1 MNADPVIPDMTPDP
15 VALVAKRATRRLYL
29 LYPLAALAG
38 ISLLNANLAAIWY
51 KHSGWMLHLSLILLG
66 AGAALAAVLFF
77 RREHRRSL
85 RQIEESVAQ
94 RQHLEVNLRALQ
106 SEFESRLAARFD
118 ELDLDHAERQ
128 RIHYALQTGQS
139 RFRDL
144 ADELP
149 VLIFETDASGR
160 ITYVN
165 RSALDGFGYSEQDA
179 AQGVNFSQ
187 LFADSDVARV
197 RKNFERVLRGQAR
210 LGNGEYRARRKDGTE
225 FDVSI
230 ESAPLMKDGVPVGLR
245 GFAIDLSAKRE
256 AEREQQEQ
264 HEFLQ
269 RLVDI
274 LPSGVS
280 YKTPDGRYQICN
292 DAFANFV
299 GLPTEEIIGK
309 TLRDIAS
316 EDVADHYDKMDRA
329 VSDGVSSCEVKTF
342 THDTAIGRRW
352 ITCRKLVHRADDG
365 TPLGIIGTYE
375 DITEHKQAEEKL
387 HRSHELLQKV
397 VSTAPLPIISV
408 DANGCVGEILNP
420 AAEQM
425 FGWSADRAR
434 GRSLPWIPE
443 DRKSELTS
451 LLEKLGQGRHID
463 GMEIQAVRWDGG
475 EVPCSVYG
483 SPLRTTDGAFDG
495 AILMLVD
502 LTQSK
507 RVEEALRESEER
519 FRSLADSAPV
529 LMWMAGAER
538 HCFYFNR
545 MWLQFTG
552 RPIREE
558 YGKGWIAGVHP
569 DDRDRVLQVYRS
581 SFQSHQPFVTEFRL
595 RHADGMYRW
604 LLDRGIPRFSADG
617 KFAGFVG
624 TCTDVT
630 EMKNAETAL
639 RENEIRFRE
648 LFHNM
653 SSAAIIYDA
662 VDDGRDF
669 AIKDFNRAGQRIE
682 QVSLEKIKGQPVT
695 KAFPG
700 VAEFGILD
708 VFRRVWQTG
717 QPEEFPLSFYQD
729 GRISGWRD
737 NHIFKLPTG
746 EIVAVYDDVTERKQA
761 EEAALRSLSLLQATL
776 ESTADGILVVDRQGK
791 VATYNRRFLDMW
803 RIPAEI
809 ANSRDDEKLLAHVL
823 DQLKKPDEFLA
834 KVREL
839 YENPFAE
846 SFDTLYFKDSRVFDR
861 YSSPQ
866 YLGGEPVGRV
876 WSFRDVT
883 ERRSAH
889 EETARWMKAYE
900 AIVVS
905 SGSVVYDYDLQT
917 GKIIWGGNV
926 QSVFGYSPDQ
936 NVSDIHDWEDRVHPD
951 DRADAL
957 RKLEAAQRYLAPYDC
972 EYRYRHHN
980 GHYLWIHE
988 RGFFHTDENRAPVR
1002 MLGMM
1007 RDVTR
1012 QKRAEE
1018 SLLEERQMFVAG
1030 PVVTYRDRIAPDW
1043 PSEYVS
1049 PNSADVLGYSA
1060 EEFTSGRIQVRD
1072 LLHPDDRERILDES
1086 RRNIESGLP
1095 FYEQEYRML
1104 HPNGTYRP
1112 YHDFTVVLRD
1122 KQGAPTHVQGY
1133 VFEIP
1138 ECHTPGCACNHDAG
1152 KTQKGASRHH
1162 LETLYKEMED
1172 RLGSLFHLTREKSP
1186 AENST
1191 ENKRE

>member
-1 MNADPVIPDMTPDP
+1 MNADPNTLIVTPDP
-15 VALVAKRATRRLYL
+15 AALAARRSARRLYL

-38 ISLLNANLAAIWY
+38 MFLLNANVAAIWY
-51 KHSGWMLHLSLILLG
+51 GRSGWMLHLSLMLLG
-66 AGAALAAVLFF
+66 AGAAVFAVLFF

-85 RQIEESVAQ
+85 RQIEESVEQ
-94 RQHLEVNLRALQ
+94 RQRLLSDLGSLR

-118 ELDLDHAERQ
+118 DLDLDQADRQ
-128 RIHYALQTGQS
+128 RIHYALQTGES

-165 RSALDGFGYSEQDA
+165 RSALECFGYSSQDA
-179 AQGVNFSQ
+179 AQGVSFSQ
-187 LFADSDVARV
+187 LFADSDVVRV
-197 RKNFERVLRGQAR
+197 RENFERIQRGQTR
-210 LGNGEYRARRKDGTE
+210 LGSGEYRARRKDGSE

-230 ESAPLMKDGVPVGLR
+230 ESAPLMKNGAPAGLR
-245 GFAIDLSAKRE
+245 GFAIDLTAKRA
-256 AEREQQEQ
+256 AEQEKQDQ

-269 RLVDI
+269 RLVDM
-274 LPSGVS
+274 LPSGVA

-292 DAFANFV
+292 EAFAKFI
-299 GLPTEEIIGK
+299 GKPREEIIGR

-316 EDVADHYDKMDRA
+316 EDVAAHYDKMDRA
-329 VSDGVSSCEVKTF
+329 VSKGESSCEVKTF
-342 THDTAIGRRW
+342 AHDTAIGRRW
-352 ITCRKLVHRADDG
+352 ITCRKLAHHADDG

-375 DITEHKQAEEKL
+375 DVTEHRQAEEKL

-397 VSTAPLPIISV
+397 VATAPLPIISV
-408 DANGCVGEILNP
+408 DAKGNVGEILNP

-451 LLEKLGQGRHID
+451 LLDKLEQGRRID

-475 EVPCSVYG
+475 EVPCSVFG
-483 SPLRTTDGAFDG
+483 SPLRAPDGAFDG

-529 LMWMAGAER
+529 LMWMAGADR

-558 YGKGWIAGVHP
+558 YGKGWLNSVHP
-569 DDRDRVLQVYRS
+569 EDCDRVLQVYRS
-581 SFQSHQPFVTEFRL
+581 SFQTHQPFVTEFRL

-604 LLDRGIPRFSADG
+604 LLDRGMPRFTADG

-624 TCTDVT
+624 TSTDVT
-630 EMKNAETAL
+630 EMKIAASAL

-653 SSAAIIYDA
+653 SSAAIIYEA

-669 AIKDFNRAGQRIE
+669 VIKDFNRAGQRIE
-682 QVSLEKIKGQPVT
+682 QVSLEKIKGHFVT
-695 KAFPG
+695 KVFPG
-700 VAEFGILD
+700 VEEFGILD

-737 NHIFKLPTG
+737 NHVFKLPTG
-746 EIVAVYDDVTERKQA
+746 EIVAVYDDVTEQKQA

-791 VATYNRRFLDMW
+791 IATYNRRFLDLW
-803 RIPAEI
+803 RIPDEVVD
-809 ANSRDDEKLLAHVL
+809 SRDDERLLAHVL
-823 DQLKKPDEFLA
+823 DQLKHPDDFLA
-834 KVREL
+834 KVRQL
-839 YENPFAE
+839 YDNPFAE
-846 SFDTLYFKDSRVFDR
+846 SFDTLPFADGRIFDR
-861 YSSPQ
+861 YSAPQ
-866 YLGGEPVGRV
+866 YLNGEPVGRV
-876 WSFRDVT
+876 WSFLDVT
-883 ERRSAH
+883 ERRTAL

-900 AIVVS
+900 TIVAS
-905 SGSVVYDYDLQT
+905 SGAVVYDYDVPS
-917 GKIIWGGNV
+917 GKIVWGGNV
-926 QSVFGYSPDQ
+926 QTVFGYSPNH

-951 DRADAL
+951 DRA
-957 RKLEAAQRYLAPYDC
+957 RVVKLLEDAQRYLAPFDV
-972 EYRYRHHN
+972 EYRYRHYN

-988 RGFFHTDENRAPVR
+988 RGFFLTDENRMPVR

-1007 RDVTR
+1007 RDVTQ

-1049 PNSADVLGYSA
+1049 PNSAAVLGYSA
-1060 EEFTSGRIQVRD
+1060 EDFTSGRIQVRD
-1072 LLHPDDRERILDES
+1072 LLHPDDRERIIEES
-1086 RRNIESGLP
+1086 RVNIESGAP

-1104 HPNGTYRP
+1104 HPDGTYRP

-1122 KQGAPTHVQGY
+1122 AQGGPTHVQGY

-1138 ECHTPGCACNHDAG
+1138 ECHSPGCSCNHEEGTTHKSAP
-1152 KTQKGASRHH
+1152 RHH

-1172 RLGSLFHLTREKSP
+1172 RIGSLFRLTRDKSP
-1186 AENST
+1186 AEKTT
-1191 ENKRE
+1191 EHEQE